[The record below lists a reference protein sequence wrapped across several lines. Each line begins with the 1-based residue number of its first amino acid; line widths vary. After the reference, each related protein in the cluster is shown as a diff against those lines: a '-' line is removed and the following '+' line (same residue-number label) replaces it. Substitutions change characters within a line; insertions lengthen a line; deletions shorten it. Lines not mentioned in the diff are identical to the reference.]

1 MPHPEAF
8 VHKMQHPRWTRKRY
22 RKRRRLNDIQKCL
35 QICDRKLIGGILNK
49 MDVINKL
56 GEDLKLNQKIAKIAV
71 DTIIDTIKNAIIK
84 GERVEIRGFGS
95 FSLRNY
101 KSYTGRNPKSG
112 EVVHVEPKKLPYFKV
127 GKELKDMIWKP

>member
-1 MPHPEAF
+1 M
-8 VHKMQHPRWTRKRY
+8 
-22 RKRRRLNDIQKCL
+22 
-35 QICDRKLIGGILNK
+35 NK

-56 GEDLKLNQKIAKIAV
+56 GEDLRLNQKIAKIAV
-71 DTIIDTIKNAIIK
+71 DTIIDTIKNAIIN

-112 EVVHVEPKKLPYFKV
+112 EVVHVEPKRLPYFKV
-127 GKELKDMIWKP
+127 GKDLKDMIWKP